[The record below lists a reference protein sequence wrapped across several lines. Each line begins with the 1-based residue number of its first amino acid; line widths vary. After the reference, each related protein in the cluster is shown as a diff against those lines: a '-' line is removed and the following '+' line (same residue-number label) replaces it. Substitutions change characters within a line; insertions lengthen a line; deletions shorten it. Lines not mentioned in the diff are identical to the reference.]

1 MAGITSHVSVTIGF
15 TGMLMLIAL
24 LPCAS
29 DAAII
34 VMKNGD
40 RITGQVVKMEDKK
53 LEVDPDYSSDNVTID
68 WEDVQSLTTERPM
81 LIQLYGDVIPNIPDN
96 VGQHIRDRIILYTL
110 EDGGPIRLK
119 DVRSINF
126 AEKDY
131 RGDVSIGGNQT
142 SGNTQTQALNVSGT
156 FSYHREENRITLD
169 AKYNRA
175 EADGETTANNGSV
188 GVKHDY
194 FLANRLYSAAFNF
207 TETDQFQDLTMRNTT
222 GLGLGYDLIDR
233 RQHLLTVAV
242 GPAAVYQ
249 DFTPRASI
257 ITPSAAWIVRYEIRF
272 RNDNVIL
279 WHKQMGF
286 KDLGH
291 GSAIRVNADQGIKIK
306 IAGRW
311 RANLEYDIRF
321 NSQPVTGGE
330 TTDTSIIFGIS
341 YEIKP

>member
-1 MAGITSHVSVTIGF
+1 MARITSLVSVAIGLA
-15 TGMLMLIAL
+15 GMLMLMAL

-29 DAAII
+29 DAALI
-34 VMKNGD
+34 VLKNGD
-40 RITGQVVKMEDKK
+40 RITGQVVKMEDKN

-68 WEDVQSLTTERPM
+68 WEDVQSITTERPM
-81 LIQLYGDVIPNIPDN
+81 LITLYGDVLSDIPEN
-96 VGQHIRDRIILYTL
+96 VGQRIRDRIIMHTL
-110 EDGGPIRLK
+110 EEGGPIRLK
-119 DVRSINF
+119 DVRSINL

-131 RGDVSIGGNQT
+131 RGDISVGGNQT
-142 SGNTQTQALNVSGT
+142 SGNTKTQALNVSGS
-156 FSYHREENRITLD
+156 FSYRKEENRISLD

-175 EADGETTANNGSV
+175 EADGEATANNGSV
-188 GVKHDY
+188 GVKQDY

-207 TETDQFQDLTMRNTT
+207 TETDQFQDLRTRNTT

-233 RQHLLTVAV
+233 RQHLLSVAV

-249 DFTPRASI
+249 DFTPRASTL
-257 ITPSAAWIVRYEIRF
+257 TPSAAWIVRYEIRF

-286 KDLGH
+286 QDLGH
-291 GSAIRVNADQGIKIK
+291 GSAFRVNADQGIKIK

-321 NSQPVTGGE
+321 NSQPVTGAE
-330 TTDTSIIFGIS
+330 TIDTSIIFGVS
-341 YEIKP
+341 YELKP